1 MSFMPKIKTEAGF
14 ALLLGLLLGL
24 GLLAVTLW
32 KNHLDQDYYFQT
44 SQILKAELPQI
55 QKNFSAV
62 VSTANINAFYKFNHY
77 HLLWSDALGLRPS
90 ARELINTIEN
100 ALAFGLMPES
110 YHYSRIKKIYSP
122 HDIDY
127 LNAVQLDWLLTDA
140 YLKFAAH
147 LEFSKLNP
155 QNDQIRSTLPT
166 ANQKILFKHLIWAAQ
181 KNKILESLEMLEPQ
195 NELYVQLKKAYQH
208 YLGLYQKR
216 VWRPISEDLILEN
229 PPSRRALQQL
239 RKRLVELGDLPDLMG
254 PFLPDGELDDGLI
267 RFKKRNGLEAN
278 AVLDFQTLIELNQS
292 LESRI
297 RQMQINL
304 DRMRQLSPKNDK
316 RYLFIN
322 IASFEVV
329 VMEYDQK
336 KLIIPA
342 IVGKLFRKTPSFRSE
357 LNQIVINPTWKVPH
371 RIAAEDLLPII
382 QEDPDYLVRQNYQV
396 FNSWS
401 DKAKPLNIQKIEW
414 KKLDKEHFPYRIAQ
428 KPGPQNLLGKFIFLL
443 PNNYDIY
450 LHDTPSS
457 NFALFKER
465 IRTFSSGCIRLE
477 KPKALAKYF
486 LGPMGWSS
494 EKIDRVIESQKETA
508 INLYRP
514 FPVYVVYLT
523 SWQDAD
529 GGVQFREDIYGN
541 DLDYERIFFSDVFSR
556 APSLNA
562 GDRMQNK

>member
-1 MSFMPKIKTEAGF
+1 
-14 ALLLGLLLGL
+14 
-24 GLLAVTLW
+24 
-32 KNHLDQDYYFQT
+32 
-44 SQILKAELPQI
+44 
-55 QKNFSAV
+55 
-62 VSTANINAFYKFNHY
+62 
-77 HLLWSDALGLRPS
+77 
-90 ARELINTIEN
+90 
-100 ALAFGLMPES
+100 
-110 YHYSRIKKIYSP
+110 
-122 HDIDY
+122 
-127 LNAVQLDWLLTDA
+127 
-140 YLKFAAH
+140 
-147 LEFSKLNP
+147 
-155 QNDQIRSTLPT
+155 
-166 ANQKILFKHLIWAAQ
+166 
-181 KNKILESLEMLEPQ
+181 
-195 NELYVQLKKAYQH
+195 
-208 YLGLYQKR
+208 
-216 VWRPISEDLILEN
+216 
-229 PPSRRALQQL
+229 
-239 RKRLVELGDLPDLMG
+239 
-254 PFLPDGELDDGLI
+254 
-267 RFKKRNGLEAN
+267 
-278 AVLDFQTLIELNQS
+278 
-292 LESRI
+292 
-297 RQMQINL
+297 
-304 DRMRQLSPKNDK
+304 
-316 RYLFIN
+316 
-322 IASFEVV
+322 
-329 VMEYDQK
+329 
-336 KLIIPA
+336 
-342 IVGKLFRKTPSFRSE
+342 
-357 LNQIVINPTWKVPH
+357 
-371 RIAAEDLLPII
+371 
-382 QEDPDYLVRQNYQV
+382 V

>member
-1 MSFMPKIKTEAGF
+1 MSFLPKIKTEAGF
-14 ALLLGLLLGL
+14 ALILGLLLGL
-24 GLLAVTLW
+24 GLLSVTLW

-44 SQILKAELPQI
+44 SQILKTELAQI
-55 QKNFSAV
+55 EKNPLAL
-62 VSTANINAFYKFNHY
+62 VSTTNISAFYKFH
-77 HLLWSDALGLRPS
+77 HHRLLWSDALGLRPA
-90 ARELINTIEN
+90 ARELINSIEN
-100 ALAFGLMPES
+100 ALNFGLTPES
-110 YHYSRIKKIYSP
+110 YHYTQIKKLYSP
-122 HDIDY
+122 KDLDY
-127 LNAVQLDWLLTDA
+127 LSAVHLDWLLTDA
-140 YLKFAAH
+140 YLQFATH
-147 LEFSKLNP
+147 LEFSKFDP
-155 QNDQIRSTLPT
+155 QNSKVRSQIPT
-166 ANQKILFKHLIWAAQ
+166 ANQRILFKHLEWAAQ
-181 KNKILESLEMLEPQ
+181 KNKMVESLEMLEPQ
-195 NELYVQLKKAYQH
+195 NQLYTQLKKSYQH
-208 YLGLYQKR
+208 YVALYQKR

-239 RKRLVELGDLPDLMG
+239 RKRLVELGDLPDVMG
-254 PFLPDGELDDGLI
+254 PFLPDGELNDGLI

-329 VMEYDQK
+329 VVEYDQK
-336 KLIIPA
+336 KLVIPA

-382 QEDPDYLVRQNYQV
+382 QEDPDYLIRQNYQV

-401 DKAKPLNIQKIEW
+401 DKARPLNIQKIDW
-414 KKLDKEHFPYRIAQ
+414 KKLDKEHFPYRIEQ

-443 PNNYDIY
+443 PNDYDIY

-477 KPKALAKYF
+477 KPKALAEYF
-486 LGPMGWSS
+486 LGPMGWTS
-494 EKIDRVIESQKETA
+494 EKIEKTIETGKETH

-523 SWQDAD
+523 SWQDNTN
-529 GGVQFREDIYGN
+529 GVQFREDIYGN
-541 DLDYERIFFSDVFSR
+541 DLDYERVFFSDVFSR
-556 APSLNA
+556 APLPNA
-562 GDRMQNK
+562 GDRMQSK